1 MIKIPLKPTLFITDG
16 GKNRF
21 NVFYTVLCTV

>member
-1 MIKIPLKPTLFITDG
+1 MMDKSFRKLAGNESI
-16 GKNRF
+16 KNRF

>member
-1 MIKIPLKPTLFITDG
+1 MDKSFRKLAGNESI
-16 GKNRF
+16 KNRF